1 MAGSTLPLPVSLG
14 NSLAEDKEKA
24 LAKGSSF
31 PLVSLIGNVLCSRGS
46 RLSTVLRRLQRTRAA
61 FLLVLHAG
69 KCGLTLQSPRGLASE
84 PGEEALTAVPQEDD
98 LGGRHLP
105 CLISASETSSLLVK
119 EALAMCS
126 LLAGVRLAH

>member
-1 MAGSTLPLPVSLG
+1 
-14 NSLAEDKEKA
+14 

-31 PLVSLIGNVLCSRGS
+31 PLVSLIGNVLCSHGS
-46 RLSTVLRRLQRTRAA
+46 RLLTVLRCLQHTRAA
-61 FLLVLHAG
+61 LLLVLHAG

-84 PGEEALTAVPQEDD
+84 PGEEALAAEPQEDD
-98 LGGRHLP
+98 SGGRHLP

-126 LLAGVRLAH
+126 LPLTFEGSALVQRTLSISSGLLAGVRLAH